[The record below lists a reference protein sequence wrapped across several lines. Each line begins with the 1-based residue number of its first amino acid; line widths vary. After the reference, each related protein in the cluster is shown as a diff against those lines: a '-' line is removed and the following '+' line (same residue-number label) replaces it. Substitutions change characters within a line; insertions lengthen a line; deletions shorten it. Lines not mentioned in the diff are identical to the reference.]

1 MDEGALR
8 HACFAA
14 MHALQPAGELHWS
27 ASLTGSQRFM

>member
-1 MDEGALR
+1 MRAR
-8 HACFAA
+8 FA